1 MTLTLPKTP
10 IIYPETD
17 GLPMTESDI
26 ARDYLLYAIEVL
38 EYYFRHQYQVYVS
51 GNLYICYEQ
60 GVPDAVVSP
69 DVFVIFG
76 ANKQKR
82 TSYKVWEENG
92 KTPSWVLEVTSA
104 STRNTDSKEKPQK
117 YAQMKV
123 AEYFQ
128 YDPTGDY
135 LKPHQLKGF
144 RLVKGKYEP
153 MPLEFLEDG
162 VISIVSEALGL
173 ELRVI
178 SGQLRFYDPVA
189 DQLLPS
195 YAQTRDLAILA
206 EQQRD
211 AEAQARANAEQQRD
225 AAEQRLNNT
234 MTRLLARGMTVE
246 EVAEMLGLPIE
257 DVQHSADSAQ

>member
-17 GLPMTESDI
+17 GKPMTESDI
-26 ARDYLLYAIEVL
+26 TRDYLFYAVDVL
-38 EYYFRHQYQVYVS
+38 QYYFRHQDNVYVS
-51 GNLYICYEQ
+51 GNLYIYYEQ

-76 ANKQKR
+76 VGNHKR
-82 TSYKVWEENG
+82 TSYKIWEEND

-104 STRNTDSKEKPQK
+104 STRNADSKEKPPK
-117 YAQMKV
+117 YAGMGV

-144 RLVKGKYEP
+144 RLVDGKYEP

-162 VISIVSEALGL
+162 VISICSEVLGL

-178 SGQLRFYDPVA
+178 SGELRFYDPVA
-189 DQLLPS
+189 EELLPPYS
-195 YAQTRDLAILA
+195 QTRDIATQAKL
-206 EQQRD
+206 QRD
-211 AEAQARANAEQQRD
+211 IAER
-225 AAEQRLNNT
+225 RLNDAI
-234 MTRLLARGMTVE
+234 TRLLARGMTAR
-246 EVAEMLGLPIE
+246 EVAEILGLPLE
-257 DVQHSADSAQ
+257 EVQRSADSE